1 MSGMYCRV
9 PRVPLK
15 GSKYHRVPRVPLKGS
30 KYYRVPRVPL
40 KGSVRVTIRDTT
52 KVLE

>member
-30 KYYRVPRVPL
+30 
-40 KGSVRVTIRDTT
+40 VRVTIRDTT